1 MNKRQKKKY
10 NDLVCSLVA
19 EVSVFTQDGKSH
31 TDIYPEAIRLNAKR
45 F

>member
-19 EVSVFTQDGKSH
+19 QVSVFTENGRCHKIGRAH
-31 TDIYPEAIRLNAKR
+31 V
-45 F
+45 